1 MAMNDDDT
9 KVGKAGFQVPPR
21 TSGTLQQGATPIYPQ
36 PSGGSSG
43 GRKPSQVLVW
53 GGVLGGLAVMGV
65 GAAVAVQ
72 IFEIAPKIISL
83 AAYGVM
89 GLALVRL
96 WPAIALGLTNLG
108 LKAEETVVRMSPLE
122 TLETEKQRVR
132 QEVERASGRVD
143 EAAGALEALRRRYT
157 ENKTRFSG
165 DKQANWEERI
175 KDRESGLVMVKDAL
189 KDMRDKYRQVETIV
203 EEAKADLAMA
213 EADSSMAKAL
223 GDAQADPTQSRR
235 FDLAL
240 DQIKRITGAAESS
253 FDTAM
258 RAYQEKSKENL

>member
-1 MAMNDDDT
+1 MDDKET
-9 KVGKAGFQVPPR
+9 KVKQPGFQTPYR
-21 TSGTLQQGATPIYPQ
+21 TAGTIQPQATPIFPQ
-36 PSGGSSG
+36 PSGGGTG
-43 GRKPSQVLVW
+43 GRRPSPALVW
-53 GGVLGGLAVMGV
+53 GGIIGGLAAMGV

-72 IFEIAPKIISL
+72 VFAIAPTVISL

-89 GLALVRL
+89 GLALIRL
-96 WPAIALGLTNLG
+96 WPAIALGLANMG
-108 LKAEETVVRMSPLE
+108 LKAEEAVVRMSPLE

-132 QEVERASGRVD
+132 QEVERASSRVD
-143 EAAGALEALRRRYT
+143 EAAGALEALRRRYL
-157 ENKTRFSG
+157 ENKPRFSPE
-165 DKQANWEERI
+165 KQASWEERI
-175 KDRESGLVMVKDAL
+175 KDRESGLVLVKDAL

-213 EADSSMAKAL
+213 EADTSMAKAL

-240 DQIKRITGAAESS
+240 DQIKRITGSAESS

-258 RAYQEKSKENL
+258 RAYQEKTKDNL